1 MKKKKVLFVCI
12 ITTLFSITSCNNNA
26 QLTTESL
33 FKDNATTISWE
44 NYSKT
49 DEISSYAANVTVY
62 SMNSKKDTE
71 LKQTSSYRLT
81 IKNIEDEQFTRID
94 MSSNFA
100 DGRLRSVV
108 SNSKEIAVFDS
119 VTNEVEQR
127 IAISEEEV
135 SKDLSFLQDG
145 IVLGKVN
152 LDKIKETSSRL
163 AFDVNENDESSLLQ
177 ISIPSSYF
185 NDYEEVKRISTKVV
199 FDVSSETLNSV
210 EIVMQKGEGITVIST
225 VTPVYEEYNDEM
237 IQIGSITVINTENK
251 NLIEGFAEDYSYYNS
266 IDEIE
271 EISLEEYEELKKAGT
286 CFETD
291 VEFGNPADLS
301 NVETI
306 VEVYDSITINETEDS
321 VFKILLEA

>member
-1 MKKKKVLFVCI
+1 
-12 ITTLFSITSCNNNA
+12 
-26 QLTTESL
+26 
-33 FKDNATTISWE
+33 
-44 NYSKT
+44 
-49 DEISSYAANVTVY
+49 
-62 SMNSKKDTE
+62 
-71 LKQTSSYRLT
+71 
-81 IKNIEDEQFTRID
+81 
-94 MSSNFA
+94 MSSDFA

-108 SNSKEIAVFDS
+108 SNSREIAVFDS

-127 IAISEEEV
+127 IAISE
-135 SKDLSFLQDG
+135 
-145 IVLGKVN
+145 
-152 LDKIKETSSRL
+152 
-163 AFDVNENDESSLLQ
+163 
-177 ISIPSSYF
+177 
-185 NDYEEVKRISTKVV
+185 EEVKRISTKVV

-210 EIVMQKGEGITVIST
+210 EIVMQNGEGITVTST

-271 EISLEEYEELKKAGT
+271 EISLEKYEELKKAGT

-321 VFKILLEA
+321 LFKILLEA